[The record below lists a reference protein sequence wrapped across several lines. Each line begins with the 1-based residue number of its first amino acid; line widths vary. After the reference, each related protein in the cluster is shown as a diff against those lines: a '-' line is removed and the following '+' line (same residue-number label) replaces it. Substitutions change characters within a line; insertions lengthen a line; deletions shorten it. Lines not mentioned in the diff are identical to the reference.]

1 MTMTMMTMQALL
13 ATTYFLG
20 ATEDMS
26 LTTPGAILMTV
37 SIALVLGLA
46 AFCLIRI
53 LRLKKPSEHHH
64 APLEIDTKDFD

>member
-1 MTMTMMTMQALL
+1 MTMLS
-13 ATTYFLG
+13 TTYFLA

-26 LTTPGAILMTV
+26 LTTAGGVLMAV
-37 SIALVLGLA
+37 SITLVLGLA

-64 APLEIDTKDFD
+64 APLEIDTQDFD